1 MFVVVVK
8 LLIISYI
15 FVYRDEFS
23 EFGCMLEIRD
33 VQFFFDGRFLVDCI
47 GGRRFRVLF
56 KGYRDG
62 YNIVNV
68 EFLRDVVV
76 KEKDMEGRL

>member
-1 MFVVVVK
+1 MLVAVAK
-8 LLIISYI
+8 LLTTSYI
-15 FVYRDEFS
+15 IVNRDEFS

-33 VQFFFDGRFLVDCI
+33 VQFFPDGRSLVDCI
-47 GGRRFRVLF
+47 GGRRFRVLS
-56 KGYRDG
+56 KGHRDG
-62 YNIVNV
+62 YNTANV

>member
-1 MFVVVVK
+1 MLVAVAK
-8 LLIISYI
+8 LLTTSYI
-15 FVYRDEFS
+15 FVHRDEFS

-33 VQFFFDGRFLVDCI
+33 VQFFPDGRSLVDCI
-47 GGRRFRVLF
+47 GGRRFRVLS
-56 KGYRDG
+56 KGHRDG
-62 YNIVNV
+62 YNTANF

>member
-1 MFVVVVK
+1 M
-8 LLIISYI
+8 
-15 FVYRDEFS
+15 
-23 EFGCMLEIRD
+23 
-33 VQFFFDGRFLVDCI
+33 DCI